1 VRRPAPE
8 APAVVAGATGHV
20 GGALLERLLA
30 EGRLV
35 GCIVRD
41 TSKLRAEE
49 SALEVVGGDVRDP
62 ERLHETV
69 VRDGS
74 EDVLCMRPMKVDAAF
89 RAVLAGP

>member
-1 VRRPAPE
+1 VTRPAPE
-8 APAVVAGATGHV
+8 APAIVAGATGHV

-35 GCIVRD
+35 GCIVRN

-49 SALEVVGGDVRDP
+49 SALEVVGDDVRAA

-74 EDVLCMRPMKVDAAF
+74 ADVLGMRPMKVDVALT
-89 RAVLAGP
+89 AVLAGP